1 MLSSLSGNTWIA
13 KVHLTG
19 RQGESP
25 FPERSAIGAYTN
37 CITEA
42 RDETEFQGKVRALLG
57 QEGFEV
63 TEFEGTERLSD
74 RMAAVATPEDK
85 AALNDI
91 LDLIADADLEREVYT
106 TEIHTYSAG
115 FGLN

>member
-1 MLSSLSGNTWIA
+1 MLSRLSGNTWIA
-13 KVHLTG
+13 KVHLTAHE
-19 RQGESP
+19 GESP
-25 FPERSAIGAYTN
+25 FPEQSAIGAYTN

-63 TEFEGTERLSD
+63 TEFEGAERLSD
-74 RMAAVATPEDK
+74 RIAAAVTPDDK
-85 AALNDI
+85 SALDEI
-91 LDLIADADLEREVYT
+91 LDLIAETDLEHEVCT

-115 FGLN
+115 YGLN